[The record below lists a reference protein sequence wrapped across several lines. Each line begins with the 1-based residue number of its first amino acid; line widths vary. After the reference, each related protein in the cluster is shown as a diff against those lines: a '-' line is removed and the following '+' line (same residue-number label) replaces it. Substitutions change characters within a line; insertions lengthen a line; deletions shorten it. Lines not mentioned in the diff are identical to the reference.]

1 VRIRQ
6 MLRNLAKLGHDVE
19 LFVTGPSAQR
29 YILDGIHVN
38 VAPYPSLIR
47 RLVNCKLIQTVI
59 SRTHS
64 KYGFSSLIVAN
75 PSMATYAKET
85 IRSSDVVMIEDR
97 FQFFPM
103 LYAKLYGKPCV
114 MDLLGFSFLYLVRHI
129 KSALKAPV
137 VFLKMLPV
145 ITMEILIL
153 LLSTK
158 IVVVSK
164 EDKVGISKLLNV
176 SPSTID
182 VITNG
187 VDDEAFRP
195 NEEQRKSIR
204 LKYRIENEKI
214 IVAFVG
220 DLRSPHNF
228 YAAKYIV
235 NRLAPPIFERYSDKV
250 YFLIVGPHDEIPDH
264 FLRDKRIV
272 FTNFVDSVVPYINA
286 TDVCIAPLT
295 QGAGMKTKTLGYMA
309 CGKAVVTTTIGGEGL
324 DLKNKQ
330 NAIICNIES
339 MKDELIL
346 LIEDEKMR
354 KILGWNARI
363 KASNYSW
370 RRKALELQKT
380 LQEIINKSM

>member
-1 VRIRQ
+1 
-6 MLRNLAKLGHDVE
+6 MLRNLTKLGHDVE
-19 LFVTGPSAQR
+19 IFVMGPSAQR

-47 RLVNCKLIQTVI
+47 RLVNCKLIQTII
-59 SRTHS
+59 SRTHTT
-64 KYGFSSLIVAN
+64 YGFLSVIAAN

-85 IRSSDVVMIEDR
+85 IRSSDAVMIEDY

-114 MDLLGFSFLYLVRHI
+114 MDLPGFFLLYMVRHT
-129 KSALKAPV
+129 KKALKDPII
-137 VFLKMLPV
+137 FLKILPV

-158 IVVVSK
+158 IVVSSK
-164 EDKVGISKLLNV
+164 EDKTGISKLLHIR
-176 SPSTID
+176 PSKID
-182 VITNG
+182 VITDG
-187 VDDEAFRP
+187 IDDEAFRP

-204 LKYRIENEKI
+204 LKYRTENEKI
-214 IVAFVG
+214 IIAFVG

-228 YAAKYIV
+228 YAVKHIV
-235 NRLAPPIFERYSDKV
+235 KRLAPAIFEQYSDKV
-250 YFLIVGPHDEIPDH
+250 YFLIVGSCDEIPDH
-264 FLRDKRIV
+264 FLRDRRIV

-286 TDVCIAPLT
+286 ADICIAPLT
-295 QGAGMKTKTLGYMA
+295 QGAGMKTKTLGYIA

-339 MKDELIL
+339 MKDQLIH
-346 LIEDEKMR
+346 LIENEKMR
-354 KILGWNARI
+354 KILGRNARI
-363 KASNYSW
+363 KALKYSW
-370 RRKALELQKT
+370 REKAVELQKS
-380 LQEIINKSM
+380 LQGILNKSM